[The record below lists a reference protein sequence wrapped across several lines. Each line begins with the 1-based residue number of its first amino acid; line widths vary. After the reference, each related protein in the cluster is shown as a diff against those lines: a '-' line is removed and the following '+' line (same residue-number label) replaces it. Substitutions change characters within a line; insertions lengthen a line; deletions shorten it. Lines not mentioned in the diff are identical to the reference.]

1 MNKKFTLVI
10 AAQTALI
17 ILLFWVLVHYA
28 KDEYHA
34 YNEAQE
40 EEVATPN
47 RVNSNKGSTVVSL
60 STEAQVQS
68 DIKTTPLQRSEHQNT
83 LNTLG
88 TVINIDTLIE
98 LRTRYLNAKANANI
112 AHAALT
118 SSQQEFKRMQQ
129 LNQDNKNV
137 SDQVLLNA
145 QAIYKSDQA
154 KLEAAETEAK
164 NIRDNI
170 RQNWGDTL
178 AANATNEI
186 NKEEFKKLLSHQN
199 VLILVSFPLNA
210 SSHKAN
216 KNINIYPTGTSINLT
231 KATLFSEAPLANQ
244 TIQGVTYYYTAGSNK
259 LRAGMRLTVQMD
271 DDANQNSS
279 SKETGILIP
288 NTAVVWYG
296 GKAWIYKKQDKENFI
311 RLPISTERPTKGGW
325 FNETSIIKADDEIVT
340 SGAQLLLS
348 EEFKYQIKNENED

>member
-47 RVNSNKGSTVVSL
+47 RVNTNKGSTVVLL

-68 DIKTTPLQRSEHQNT
+68 DIKTTPLQTSEHQNT

-186 NKEEFKKLLSHQN
+186 NNEEFKKLLSHQN
-199 VLILVSFPLNA
+199 VLILVSFPLSA

-216 KNINIYPTGTSINLT
+216 KNINIYPTGTSINYT

-244 TIQGVTYYYTAGSNK
+244 TIQGVTYYYTAASEK

-271 DDANQNSS
+271 EDANHKSN
-279 SKETGILIP
+279 SKETGLLIP

-296 GKAWIYKKQDKENFI
+296 GKAWVYKKDGKENFI
-311 RLPISTERPTKGGW
+311 RLPISTEQPSKDGW
-325 FNETSIIKADDEIVT
+325 FIKPSIIQTNDEIVT